1 METLPAPT
9 PMTNREASR
18 TQVLGATAYKMLP
31 STKRIEEKI
40 SGGLAVVFW
49 YQYPSGVAPTI

>member
-49 YQYPSGVAPTI
+49 YQ